1 MRRGLAV
8 VRGAV
13 ALALFPEAFGGFFW
27 VAVVEEELFADFE
40 VTFSVHADAHDCVAE
55 HDVWVAVYDAVLVGV
70 VDEAEFIACA
80 RGVDFL
86 LCTRPLLT
94 LIYHRLSKKL

>member
-8 VRGAV
+8 VRSAV

-40 VTFSVHADAHDCVAE
+40 VAFGVHADAHDCVAE